1 MIDNSSSRILLECR
15 IVGILKEFN
24 RFKQDLPPDLYDGLP
39 QITDC
44 IRDMML
50 YEHRFDDG
58 IETIWKIIEKY
69 YIDGN

>member
-1 MIDNSSSRILLECR
+1 MIDNSHGRILLECR

-24 RFKQDLPPDLYDGLP
+24 RFKQDLPPDLYDDLP

-50 YEHRFDDG
+50 HEHTFDDRL
-58 IETIWKIIEKY
+58 ETIYKIIENY
-69 YIDGN
+69 YIDEP